1 MVTSLSPHLVRL
13 IDRTR
18 VAHLATA
25 GADYAPH
32 VVPICFVL
40 DGDTLYSVIDR
51 KPKRAAATELKRV
64 RNIIANPRVSVLMD
78 HYEED
83 WNRLWYV
90 LMRGTASI
98 LHNGPEHDRAI
109 ELLWRKYTQYAQ
121 MDIEERPVIRVQ
133 TTGVVV
139 WGNPPETR
147 TT

>member
-1 MVTSLSPHLVRL
+1 MVTSLSPQLVRL
-13 IDRTR
+13 IDRIR

-83 WNRLWYV
+83 WSRLWYV
-90 LMRGTASI
+90 LIRGTASI

-109 ELLWRKYTQYAQ
+109 VLLRQKYAQYVQ
-121 MDIEERPVIRVQ
+121 MDIEDRPIIKVQ
-133 TTGVVV
+133 TTGVGV
-139 WGNPPETR
+139 WGNPPEPP

>member
-1 MVTSLSPHLVRL
+1 MVTSLSPQLVRL
-13 IDRTR
+13 IDRIR

-83 WNRLWYV
+83 WSRLWYV

-98 LHNGPEHDRAI
+98 LHNGPEHAKAI
-109 ELLWRKYTQYAQ
+109 ELLRRKYAQYVQ
-121 MDIEERPVIRVQ
+121 MDIEDRPIIKVQ
-133 TTGVVV
+133 TTGVGV
-139 WGNPPETR
+139 WGNPPEPP

>member
-1 MVTSLSPHLVRL
+1 MVTSLSPQLVRL
-13 IDRTR
+13 IDRIR

-64 RNIIANPRVSVLMD
+64 RNIIANPHVSVLMD

-83 WNRLWYV
+83 WSKLWYV

-98 LHNGPEHDRAI
+98 LHNGPEHAKAI
-109 ELLWRKYTQYAQ
+109 ELLRRKYAQYVQ
-121 MDIEERPVIRVQ
+121 MDIEDRPIIKVQ
-133 TTGVVV
+133 TTGVGV
-139 WGNPPETR
+139 WGNPPEPP